1 MKRNWQRKGDKEEEK
16 KAQECEK
23 FDKAL
28 MNLKNKKQ
36 QKLMELSGTLEEIR
50 RQNVKQIFLILL
62 YIWHK
67 GADRKLYK

>member
-1 MKRNWQRKGDKEEEK
+1 
-16 KAQECEK
+16 
-23 FDKAL
+23 

-62 YIWHK
+62 YI
-67 GADRKLYK
+67 